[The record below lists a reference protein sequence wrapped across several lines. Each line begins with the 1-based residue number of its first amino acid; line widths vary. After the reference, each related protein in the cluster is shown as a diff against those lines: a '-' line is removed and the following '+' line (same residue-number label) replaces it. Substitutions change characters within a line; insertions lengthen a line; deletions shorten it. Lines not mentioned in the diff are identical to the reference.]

1 MAEKKEKSEKKEEM
15 RENQTSEAEQ
25 EAIDNYEKLK
35 NQEIPEEVRKE
46 IEKTREKLKEF
57 KKVIT
62 KKYPFIEAIGILPPQ
77 ATQIIEE
84 EEEVR
89 KQNKEEKL
97 IHLIMIIPDDKAKE
111 IGKLKEDSIK
121 LVKDFQPRV
130 WLHVKTAAEFWE
142 MCFDGKYALAEAISM
157 SYPLHD
163 KGMLGALR
171 VTSIHK
177 SLVLR
182 KFEKYVVSYVIA
194 GSLVRG
200 TAKES
205 SDVDIYVVIDDTD
218 VKRMSRFE
226 LKEKLRAITWSYAV
240 EAEDL
245 AGVHNKLN
253 CQVYILT
260 EFWEAVKDA
269 HPVIFTFIRDGVPL
283 YDRGAFMPW
292 KLLLKMG
299 KIKPSPEAIDMFMS
313 LGERVAENVRRKLNE
328 IVAEDIYWGVI
339 TPSQAV
345 LMLYGMAPPTPKE
358 IQEGEFRKIFVEKEK
373 LLEPKYA
380 DILEKIVTAY
390 KKYEHDPKI
399 VIPGKEI
406 DVMLQES
413 TEYMKRLKELMNQ
426 IEQRMAKKEVAV
438 LYENVFD
445 LLEKTIGKCSEA
457 NACSKLTKELV
468 DKGVVPS
475 RVSGLLKEILE
486 ISKKHK
492 KGDITKHELAS
503 MKKAVYELT
512 SSLNEY
518 LQRKEVLETNKKKIY
533 LIYQKEEKGKS
544 HDKRAELFVFK
555 DAAFLIPDI
564 TQDVIKKIVQGKSS
578 DVDKEDLKNFLS
590 KKTEGEKLLTKQLFD
605 AIKKII
611 GEFEIAF

>member
-1 MAEKKEKSEKKEEM
+1 MAESKKQKEDEKGSDE
-15 RENQTSEAEQ
+15 SSDEAVE
-25 EAIDNYEKLK
+25 NYEKLK
-35 NQEIPEEVRKE
+35 NQEIPEEVKKE

-57 KKVIT
+57 KKDIV
-62 KKYPFIEAIGILPPQ
+62 KKFPFIEALGILPPQ

-84 EEEVR
+84 EEEIKKATKDER
-89 KQNKEEKL
+89 L

-111 IGKLKEDSIK
+111 IGKLKTESIK
-121 LVKDFQPRV
+121 LIQDFKPRV
-130 WLHVKTAAEFWE
+130 WLHIKTASEFWE
-142 MCFDGKYALAEAISM
+142 ICFDGKYALAEAISM
-157 SYPLHD
+157 SFPLHD
-163 KGMLGALR
+163 KGILGALR
-171 VTSIHK
+171 VANIHK

-200 TAKES
+200 TAKET

-226 LKEKLRAITWSYAV
+226 LKEKLRSIIWSYIA
-240 EAEDL
+240 EAEEL
-245 AGVHNKLN
+245 AGVRNKLSP
-253 CQVYILT
+253 QIYILT

-313 LGERVAENVRRKLNE
+313 LGEKVAENVRMRLNE
-328 IVAEDIYWGVI
+328 ILAQDIFWSVV

-345 LMLYGMAPPTPKE
+345 MMLYGLPPPTPKE
-358 IQEGEFRKIFVEKEK
+358 IQGGEFRKIFVEKEK
-373 LLEPKYA
+373 LLEAKYA
-380 DILEKIVTAY
+380 DILEKIVGIY

-399 VIPGKEI
+399 VITGKEI
-406 DVMLQES
+406 DEMLKES
-413 TEYMKRLKELMNQ
+413 VDFTKRLKELMTQ
-426 IEQRMAKKEVAV
+426 IEEKMAKKEVAI
-438 LYENVFD
+438 LYESVFG
-445 LLEKTIGKCSEA
+445 LLEKTIGKCTEA

-468 DKGVVPS
+468 EKGVVPS

-486 ISKKHK
+486 INKKHSK
-492 KGDITKHELAS
+492 ANISKHELAS

-512 SSLNEY
+512 STLNEY
-518 LQRKEVLETNKKKIY
+518 LQRKEIFETDKKKIY
-533 LIYQKEEKGKS
+533 LIYKKEEKGKT
-544 HDKRAELFVFK
+544 HEKKAELFVFK

-564 TQDVIKKIVQGKSS
+564 AQDTIKKIVQGKTS
-578 DVDKEDLKNFLS
+578 DVEKEELKAHLA